1 VTWSF
6 TGFDDL
12 AVQQARSRIYGGIH
26 YQFDSNASRSACPK
40 VAEWTFAHYM
50 VRLR

>member
-1 VTWSF
+1 VTYSF

-40 VAEWTFAHYM
+40 VAEWTFANYM
-50 VRLR
+50 VPQ